1 MNLKEME
8 VSPRIRRDD
17 VLEVAVRVAGEV
29 RSLRAL
35 TISGNARK

>member
-8 VSPRIRRDD
+8 VSPRIRRGD
-17 VLEVAVRVAGEV
+17 VLEAAVRVTGEV

-35 TISGNARK
+35 RISGNARK

>member
-8 VSPRIRRDD
+8 VSPRIRRGD
-17 VLEVAVRVAGEV
+17 VLEAAVRVAGEV

-35 TISGNARK
+35 GISGNARR